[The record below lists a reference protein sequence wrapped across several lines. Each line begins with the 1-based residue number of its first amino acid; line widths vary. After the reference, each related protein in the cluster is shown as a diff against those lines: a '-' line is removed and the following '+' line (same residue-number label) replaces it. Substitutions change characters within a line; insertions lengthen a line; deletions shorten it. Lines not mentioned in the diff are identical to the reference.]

1 MVLITILNFNYFNN
15 LETDVI
21 TMGRRPAR
29 CYSNQD
35 RPPYTRKKFIRGGPE
50 PKIRIFDLGNP
61 KGGTDFPVQLSL
73 RIMEETQISHNALE
87 AARVQVN
94 RFLTEQLGREN
105 YYYKICVF
113 PHHIIREN
121 KMMTGAGADRVQ
133 DGMRKAFGKPMGSAA
148 RVKKNQ
154 KILQVR
160 VAPQNFK
167 VAKEAL
173 KRGKPKFSKP
183 CRIFIDTGAELI
195 KG

>member
-1 MVLITILNFNYFNN
+1 
-15 LETDVI
+15 
-21 TMGRRPAR
+21 MGRRPAR

-50 PKIRIFDLGNP
+50 PKIKIYDLGN
-61 KGGTDFPVQLSL
+61 KSGKANFPVQVSL

-94 RFLTEQLGREN
+94 RYLTEQIGREN
-105 YYYKICVF
+105 FHYKICVF

-133 DGMRKAFGKPMGSAA
+133 DGMRLAFGKPMGSAA
-148 RVKKNQ
+148 RVRRNQ
-154 KILQVR
+154 KILQIR
-160 VAPQNFK
+160 VAPQHYK

-183 CRIFIDTGAELI
+183 CRIFTDAGADLI
-195 KG
+195 R